1 MDFRNKIQ
9 SKFDFKI
16 SLERAYKICDFRP
29 AYSYIFQEEL
39 EKYQFWGY
47 CDLDLIF
54 GDIDKYLSDE
64 LLSENFVIGKY
75 GHFSIYQNNEEIRY
89 LFMDD
94 GVYPEKIIE
103 KYSKTTMSSTLMNL
117 EE

>member
-39 EKYQFWGY
+39 EKYQF
-47 CDLDLIF
+47 
-54 GDIDKYLSDE
+54 
-64 LLSENFVIGKY
+64 
-75 GHFSIYQNNEEIRY
+75 
-89 LFMDD
+89 
-94 GVYPEKIIE
+94 
-103 KYSKTTMSSTLMNL
+103 
-117 EE
+117 